1 MNSLFNRRFAAD
13 IAAKL
18 PSHRR
23 SFATTIIQ
31 SHYRGHL
38 VPTLYRP
45 KPKRGRCIRNQCFID
60 NGLLRSVPDGCIS
73 VQGEWYDRRIDWN
86 QVTVA
91 RGPLEA
97 QLVKQIASRRI
108 KKRRKIDALHGETA
122 ILGLVSKIAANRVN
136 EDIKEV
142 TTLSRIDAEERVVEF
157 AKVWCEGP
165 SGAQL
170 WTLDDHGNFTPFN
183 SARINMM
190 RGVLTASTVPD
201 KDCYGEVMVTLH
213 NPRETR
219 RRYTDANM
227 TAHAMLRGSAT
238 REAPYL
244 VKVRSKYWGY
254 QMLRHGQSWHS
265 SPRVANSGV
274 YVQWYRPYGEVRNDP
289 SGYATHA
296 SRRGEVVTSLVFTP
310 TALAVLRR
318 AVLAKLR
325 FVSKHALEWL
335 CEKIGDPIPI
345 VLAFLLSARTI
356 KFRGEYVQ

>member
-1 MNSLFNRRFAAD
+1 M
-13 IAAKL
+13 
-18 PSHRR
+18 
-23 SFATTIIQ
+23 
-31 SHYRGHL
+31 
-38 VPTLYRP
+38 
-45 KPKRGRCIRNQCFID
+45 D

-73 VQGEWYDRRIDWN
+73 VQGEWYDRRIDWK
-86 QVTVA
+86 QVTVP

-97 QLVKQIASRRI
+97 QLVKQVASRRI

-122 ILGLVSKIAANRVN
+122 ILGLVSKIAAKRVN
-136 EDIKEV
+136 EDIQEV

-157 AKVWCEGP
+157 AKVWCDGVE
-165 SGAQL
+165 L

-183 SARINMM
+183 SARIKMM
-190 RGVLTASTVPD
+190 RGVLTASTLPD
-201 KDCYGEVMVTLH
+201 KDLYGEVRVTLH

-219 RRYTDANM
+219 RWYTGANM

-238 REAPYL
+238 REAPHI
-244 VKVRSKYWGY
+244 VKVISKYWGY

-265 SPRVANSGV
+265 SPQVANSGV

-325 FVSKHALEWL
+325 FVSKHALDWL

-345 VLAFLLSARTI
+345 VLGFLLSARTI